1 MKTNYKFCLITFVV
15 ILIPILLSIFSLSNM
30 NNLYDS
36 LLIILNN
43 IWYILVLF
51 LLTNCYV
58 YSLYKDYFVNKNI
71 LQRYSSKKELFH
83 VIIFKTIK
91 YVISTLILTVI
102 LASLILIL
110 IFKIDISVFR
120 YSNYPINIV
129 TYLLLFVLKDIIMF
143 GLTSLIFIMLLDKFG
158 GKTWICLLFVFIL
171 LVFLYNN
178 IYEINLITSIR
189 EIPLLILP
197 YYGTLYF
204 KSFNLEI
211 FSYLVQFLILFAIYT
226 IIYKKFI
233 TSKSEVML

>member
-58 YSLYKDYFVNKNI
+58 YSLYNDYFVNKNI

-83 VIIFKTIK
+83 VILSKTIK

-143 GLTSLIFIMLLDKFG
+143 GLTSLTFIMLLDNFG
-158 GKTWICLLFVFIL
+158 GKTWIFLLFVFIL

-178 IYEINLITSIR
+178 IYEINLITSIK

>member
-1 MKTNYKFCLITFVV
+1 MKTNFKFYLITFLS
-15 ILIPILLSIFSLSNM
+15 ILIPILLSVFSLSNT

-43 IWYILVLF
+43 IWYIIILF

-58 YSLYKDYFVNKNI
+58 YSLYRDYFINKNV

-83 VIIFKTIK
+83 VLLSKTIK
-91 YVISTLILTVI
+91 YVISTLILTIV
-102 LASLILIL
+102 LASLILII
-110 IFKIDISVFR
+110 IFKIDVSVFR

-129 TYLLLFVLKDIIMF
+129 TYLLLFILKDIIMF
-143 GLTSLIFIMLLDKFG
+143 GLTALIFIMLLDKLGNKAWLGLIF
-158 GKTWICLLFVFIL
+158 IFIL
-171 LVFLYNN
+171 LVFLCSN
-178 IYEINLITSIR
+178 IYDINLITSMK

-204 KSFNLEI
+204 KSFNLELL
-211 FSYLVQFLILFAIYT
+211 SYLVQFLILFVIYFIT
-226 IIYKKFI
+226 YKKFI

>member
-1 MKTNYKFCLITFVV
+1 MKTNYKFCLITFVA

-58 YSLYKDYFVNKNI
+58 YSLYRDYFINKNV

-83 VIIFKTIK
+83 VLLSKTIK
-91 YVISTLILTVI
+91 YVISTLILTIV
-102 LASLILIL
+102 LASLILII
-110 IFKIDISVFR
+110 IFKIDVSVFR

-129 TYLLLFVLKDIIMF
+129 TYLLLFILKDIIMF
-143 GLTSLIFIMLLDKFG
+143 GLTALIFIMLLDKLGNKAWLGLIF
-158 GKTWICLLFVFIL
+158 IFIL
-171 LVFLYNN
+171 LVFLCSN
-178 IYEINLITSIR
+178 IYDINLITSMK

-204 KSFNLEI
+204 KSFNLELL
-211 FSYLVQFLILFAIYT
+211 SYLVQFLILFVIYFIT
-226 IIYKKFI
+226 YKKFI

>member
-1 MKTNYKFCLITFVV
+1 MNYF
-15 ILIPILLSIFSLSNM
+15 
-30 NNLYDS
+30 
-36 LLIILNN
+36 
-43 IWYILVLF
+43 
-51 LLTNCYV
+51 
-58 YSLYKDYFVNKNI
+58 FVNKNI

-83 VIIFKTIK
+83 VILSKTIK

-143 GLTSLIFIMLLDKFG
+143 GLTSLTFIMLLDNFG
-158 GKTWICLLFVFIL
+158 GKTWIFLLFVFIL

-178 IYEINLITSIR
+178 IYEINLITSIK

>member
-1 MKTNYKFCLITFVV
+1 MKTNFKLYLITFLS
-15 ILIPILLSIFSLSNM
+15 ILIPILLSVFSLSNM

-43 IWYILVLF
+43 IWYIIILF

-58 YSLYKDYFVNKNI
+58 YSLYRDYFINKNV

-83 VIIFKTIK
+83 VLLSKTIK
-91 YVISTLILTVI
+91 YVISTLILTIV

-129 TYLLLFVLKDIIMF
+129 TYLLLFILKDIIMF
-143 GLTSLIFIMLLDKFG
+143 GLTSLIFIMLLDKLGSKAWLGLIF
-158 GKTWICLLFVFIL
+158 IFIL
-171 LVFLYNN
+171 LVFLCSN
-178 IYEINLITSIR
+178 IYDINLITSIK

-204 KSFNLEI
+204 KSFNLELL
-211 FSYLVQFLILFAIYT
+211 SYLVQFLILFVIYFIT
-226 IIYKKFI
+226 YKKFI